1 MVDDS
6 ASAARANVAHGAAS
20 GVALWTSAGGTPPNS
35 AEVPADARTIL
46 KPVPRFHAIR
56 ASLGASALRRRIIGG
71 VAQEANHVHAHG
83 RPAAIVIDER
93 SAPRLAMAVGEVWG
107 AADAGGEGAAA
118 VTRDCG
124 AEARREH
131 VISASLVAAVLILG
145 LCGGRWQAENSAQVG
160 AHAGPPGGWLT
171 ESPRGAHPMFGAGA
185 ATSSGAG
192 DPTMRPTSYLTAAA
206 LATTINAAMSA
217 GALAGDAVQWRVED
231 GGNGHWYRV
240 IVLPGAGYPRITW
253 DEARNRAIAAGGY
266 LATVSTIEENAFLF
280 RDVSPTMFNQ
290 WSCWI
295 GGLRTGGGG
304 WQWVN
309 GEPFS
314 CDTMPGCPFCC
325 GENRLY
331 TGQYGSGPYLWI
343 DDHNNDFQGGK
354 NEYLIE
360 WSADCNNDGIVDYGQ
375 IRDGT
380 FADTNANGVL
390 DCCESAQSCCIGDI
404 YIDGRINGADLGIV
418 LSEWGPVTPTT
429 NSDLDGNGRVD
440 GADLG
445 LLLSHW
451 GPCGG

>member
-1 MVDDS
+1 V
-6 ASAARANVAHGAAS
+6 H
-20 GVALWTSAGGTPPNS
+20 
-35 AEVPADARTIL
+35 
-46 KPVPRFHAIR
+46 RFPAIR

-71 VAQEANHVHAHG
+71 VEQVANHVHPHG

-171 ESPRGAHPMFGAGA
+171 ESPRSAHPMFGAGA
-185 ATSSGAG
+185 ATSSGTG
-192 DPTMRPTSYLTAAA
+192 DPTMRPTNSLTAAA
-206 LATTINAAMSA
+206 LATTINAAMAA
-217 GALAGDAVQWRVED
+217 GALAGDAVQWRVAD
-231 GGNGHWYRV
+231 GGNGHWYEFVSGNNVPGGPNFDAQDNACASRGGYMATIESV
-240 IVLPGAGYPRITW
+240 EEWDFFRAAAPTSGGYWIGLRSDRCVNWRWSTGGTLGFSEWGSASCGAGPYP
-253 DEARNRAIAAGGY
+253 NNCSSSNLRAAAGNRFDCGWMWDDY
-266 LATVSTIEENAFLF
+266 
-280 RDVSPTMFNQ
+280 PQ
-290 WSCWI
+290 
-295 GGLRTGGGG
+295 GL
-304 WQWVN
+304 
-309 GEPFS
+309 
-314 CDTMPGCPFCC
+314 M
-325 GENRLY
+325 
-331 TGQYGSGPYLWI
+331 
-343 DDHNNDFQGGK
+343 DFTA
-354 NEYLIE
+354 YCIE

-375 IRDGT
+375 IQEGT
-380 FADTNANGVL
+380 FADTNANGVP

-445 LLLSHW
+445 LLLAHW